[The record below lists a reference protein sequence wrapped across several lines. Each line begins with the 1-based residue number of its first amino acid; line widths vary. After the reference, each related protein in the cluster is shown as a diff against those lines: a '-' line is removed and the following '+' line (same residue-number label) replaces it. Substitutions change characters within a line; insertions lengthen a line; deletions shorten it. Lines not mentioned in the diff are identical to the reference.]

1 MAKVKKAIKFT
12 GEIDL
17 TEWSMP
23 ETENL
28 IEDVCE
34 NIQDKI
40 SNEIEKQLGKVK
52 KAIGDY
58 QDFARQIAS
67 EALKISFE
75 KGVSAHFWS
84 IGSEPEM
91 ITIDFKD
98 FNEDGFTCELNLK
111 EAVKE
116 AVLGHCEEGE
126 YVHEDFE
133 EEIKCFAQMLRDCA
147 HIVEA
152 SIKPKGSK

>member
-1 MAKVKKAIKFT
+1 MTKVKKAIKFT
-12 GEIDL
+12 GKIDL

-34 NIQDKI
+34 NIQEKLSD
-40 SNEIEKQLGKVK
+40 EIEKQLKKVK

-67 EALKISFE
+67 EALRISFE

-91 ITIDFKD
+91 ITIDFED
-98 FNEDGFTCELNLK
+98 FNEDGFICELNLK
-111 EAVKE
+111 KAVEEAILHRCKKD
-116 AVLGHCEEGE
+116 G
-126 YVHEDFE
+126 YVHEDYE
-133 EEIKCFAQMLRDCA
+133 EEIECFAQMLRDCA
-147 HIVEA
+147 NIVET
-152 SIKPKGSK
+152 SIRPKENK

>member
-1 MAKVKKAIKFT
+1 MTKVKKAIKFT
-12 GEIDL
+12 GKIDL

-28 IEDVCE
+28 IEDVCD
-34 NIQDKI
+34 NIQEKI
-40 SNEIEKQLGKVK
+40 SNEIEKQLEKVK
-52 KAIGDY
+52 KAIGDHT
-58 QDFARQIAS
+58 DFARQIAS

-84 IGSEPEM
+84 LPYEPEV

-98 FNEDGFTCELNLK
+98 FNEDGFICELNLK

-116 AVLGHCEEGE
+116 AILDRCEKDG
-126 YVHEDFE
+126 YVHEDDE
-133 EEIKCFAQMLRDCA
+133 EEIECFAQMLRDCA
-147 HIVEA
+147 TVVET
-152 SIKPKGSK
+152 SIRPKENK